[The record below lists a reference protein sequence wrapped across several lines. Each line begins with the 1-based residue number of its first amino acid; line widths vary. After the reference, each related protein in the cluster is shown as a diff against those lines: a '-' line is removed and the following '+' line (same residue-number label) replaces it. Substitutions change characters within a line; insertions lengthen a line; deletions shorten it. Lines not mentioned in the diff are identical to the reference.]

1 MKAAIVSKYNKIGIK
16 EIPKPKIQNE
26 EVLIKVKFA
35 SICGSDIH
43 LFKGELSTAKI
54 PVVLGHEICG
64 EIAEISSKANTHLK
78 INDTVVVQPYISCE
92 KCEMC
97 SQGKNNI
104 CENLKIFGIN
114 EQGGFAEYVKAPIN
128 RVYRLP
134 KEIDPRLGAL
144 VEPLAVAVHDVNR
157 SNIKIGQSVFIIG
170 GGPIGLLIALI
181 CKLNGAGQ
189 IVISEV
195 NEYRLNF
202 AEKLGFRTINPLE
215 TNSTKEILNF
225 SNEKGFDVVFEA
237 SGTEQGADL
246 MVKQAKAG
254 GVIIVVGMPK
264 NPYPIDIMK
273 CDIKELDI
281 RGCRLHSQGDFST
294 AVNIIRNGEINNQL
308 LKFITKVFPLDEIEN
323 VFKFILKNNEY
334 IKILLKL

>member
-97 SQGKNNI
+97 SQGKNNT

-128 RVYRLP
+128 RVHRFP

-144 VEPLAVAVHDVNR
+144 AEPLAVAVHDVF
-157 SNIKIGQSVFIIG
+157 VG
-170 GGPIGLLIALI
+170 G
-181 CKLNGAGQ
+181 N
-189 IVISEV
+189 
-195 NEYRLNF
+195 
-202 AEKLGFRTINPLE
+202 
-215 TNSTKEILNF
+215 
-225 SNEKGFDVVFEA
+225 
-237 SGTEQGADL
+237 
-246 MVKQAKAG
+246 
-254 GVIIVVGMPK
+254 K
-264 NPYPIDIMK
+264 NWIMK
-273 CDIKELDI
+273 
-281 RGCRLHSQGDFST
+281 
-294 AVNIIRNGEINNQL
+294 L
-308 LKFITKVFPLDEIEN
+308 LKKKN
-323 VFKFILKNNEY
+323 LK
-334 IKILLKL
+334 K